1 MASIS
6 DITQG
11 ASYRGEAALGGALGV
26 GVVLDTAPLQ
36 RLATFTYYRD
46 RDMWEKKNAD
56 DKLAAD
62 KIAAITGFDI
72 TSPLKPFSEDLKNE
86 LASIQ
91 SYVRDN
97 PDALVYG
104 RNPQKFQELSNK
116 INQFA
121 NKRKGAT
128 ANDVLYNAQK
138 SAIEKIS
145 DPQTK
150 ELRRRELDVKVDRL
164 FGEGLERAYNTQID
178 ALPDLKPSDYEIPT
192 AAITSRSFID
202 VDPNSNT
209 EITVE
214 YVDMDDL
221 ISKSEITAASPA
233 ETVNVE
239 GLSPEEQQIE
249 REKANLG
256 GSKRR
261 GLQKIASEFNP
272 LLEQW
277 QAANPNIDINT
288 VDPKDL
294 PSGTIS
300 DIVRSI
306 KSVNNQIDEVNG
318 YIARGKIVDKGGFV
332 KQNPYGK
339 INIADGLTE
348 AEVVMMKSIQ
358 ANGNSLIKKVDKQI
372 QQTDNAIQLEKIR
385 ADKAL
390 GWANL
395 NWDKDKFKLQTQG
408 SEEVKNGATI
418 FAERIYNELKSIA
431 DENGII
437 TPSKL
442 RRLTNEQRKYL
453 GYDKEDIDKKT
464 GTVIRGLKPIEL
476 TPQDET
482 NKKKGVDAI
491 QLVNGQIKV
500 LKNARLT
507 PDGKYWEGLFDETRT
522 TTVSNIATNRLNEQL
537 AKAGTKELN
546 SYLPLDQG
554 NIEVQSTTSGG
565 GTTMSG
571 SSSTGGGLSKKAG
584 DWKKEGDNW
593 RYKDGTLYD
602 ENGNV
607 IK

>member
-1 MASIS
+1 MATIS
-6 DITQG
+6 EITQG
-11 ASYRGEAALGGALGV
+11 ASYRGEAALGGSLGV
-26 GVVLDTAPLQ
+26 TAILDPTPLA

-221 ISKSEITAASPA
+221 ISKSELTAASPA

-249 REKANLG
+249 REKANLS

-277 QAANPNIDINT
+277 QAANPNIDIST

-306 KSVNNQIDEVNG
+306 KSVNNQIDELNG
-318 YIARGKIVDKGGFV
+318 YVARGKVVDKGGFV

-348 AEVVMMKSIQ
+348 AEVVMMKTIQ
-358 ANGNSLIKKVDKQI
+358 ENGNSLIKKVDKQV
-372 QQTDNAIQLEKIR
+372 QFTGEELRRQGQLLDYRVGWANANKKPAGSGGKMEEAIENPARIFGTHIERVKNFYKKNDPKNTVLR
-385 ADKAL
+385 VSYSALDDDTRKAL
-390 GWANL
+390 GIPAKVK
-395 NWDKDKFKLQTQG
+395 KDDYKNKYVVYNPDGSFKLDADAKGRGGTPGTLEQIRKGFIDVVKSGLDEKGTQ
-408 SEEVKNGATI
+408 SEGFQLNA
-418 FAERIYNELKSIA
+418 
-431 DENGII
+431 ENGFYKIFGVNNAQTI
-437 TPSKL
+437 WDGWDSKDAAPASSGKGG
-442 RRLTNEQRKYL
+442 TYNIKGKEYTEEQL
-453 GYDKEDIDKKT
+453 IGMGY
-464 GTVIRGLKPIEL
+464 TV
-476 TPQDET
+476 D
-482 NKKKGVDAI
+482 
-491 QLVNGQIKV
+491 QIK
-500 LKNARLT
+500 
-507 PDGKYWEGLFDETRT
+507 PY
-522 TTVSNIATNRLNEQL
+522 
-537 AKAGTKELN
+537 
-546 SYLPLDQG
+546 
-554 NIEVQSTTSGG
+554 
-565 GTTMSG
+565 
-571 SSSTGGGLSKKAG
+571 KK
-584 DWKKEGDNW
+584 
-593 RYKDGTLYD
+593 
-602 ENGNV
+602 
-607 IK
+607 